1 MNTADANIAP
11 NTVDSGDRLSF
22 TIFIAVVLHGLL
34 ILGITFSIDSK
45 PSIPPT
51 FEVTLATHKSDKAPD
66 KADYQAQF
74 NQEASGTEDAAKEL
88 TTEKFA
94 PFADT
99 KIRDVNPPPEA
110 VASEVS
116 EAQDLQTIKTTAD
129 SQLTVAKINE
139 PDAKEKKLEQQGKEL
154 EVPLLSAEIASLK
167 AKLDRQKQAYAKKP
181 RIRRLTSVATTA
193 SSDAEYLNSWRQ
205 TVEQVGNENFPQQ
218 ALSNRI
224 FGQLRLAAIIKAN
237 GTIESVEL
245 LQSSGHNILDDAAL
259 QIVHMAAPFPPFP
272 PEIAKDVD
280 QLEIIRTWRFEITGL
295 TTN

>member
-1 MNTADANIAP
+1 MDIPDTKLINNS
-11 NTVDSGDRLSF
+11 VDSSDRLSF
-22 TIFIAVVLHGLL
+22 TVFVALAFHGLL
-34 ILGITFSIDSK
+34 ILGITFSIDTQ
-45 PSIPPT
+45 PSVPPT
-51 FEVTLATHKSDKAPD
+51 FEVTLATHKSEKAPD

-74 NQEASGTEDAAKEL
+74 NQEASGTEEKAKEL

-110 VASEVS
+110 LASKVS
-116 EAQDLQTIKTTAD
+116 QAQELKQIKTTSD
-129 SQLTVAKINE
+129 SNLSIAKITE
-139 PDAKEKKLEQQGKEL
+139 PDATEKKLDQEGKDL
-154 EVPLLSAEIASLK
+154 QVPLLSAEIASLK

-193 SSDAEYLNSWRQ
+193 STDAEYLNSWRQ
-205 TVEQVGNENFPQQ
+205 TVELVGNENFPKQ
-218 ALSNRI
+218 ALSQRI

-237 GTIESVEL
+237 GTIERVEL
-245 LQSSGHNILDDAAL
+245 LQSSGHSILDDAAL

-272 PEIAKDVD
+272 PEIAKEVD

>member
-1 MNTADANIAP
+1 MDIPDTKLIENS
-11 NTVDSGDRLSF
+11 VDSSDRLSF
-22 TIFIAVVLHGLL
+22 TLFVALAVHGLL
-34 ILGITFSIDSK
+34 ILGITFSIK
-45 PSIPPT
+45 TQPSVPPT
-51 FEVTLATHKSDKAPD
+51 FEVTLATHKSEKAPD

-74 NQEASGTEDAAKEL
+74 NQEASGTEDQAKEL

-99 KIRDVNPPPEA
+99 KIRNVNPPPES
-110 VASEVS
+110 VASKVS
-116 EAQDLQTIKTTAD
+116 EAQELQQIKTTAN
-129 SQLTVAKINE
+129 SNLVIAKVTE
-139 PDAKEKKLEQQGKEL
+139 PDETEKKLEQEGKDIQ
-154 EVPLLSAEIASLK
+154 VPLLSAEIASLK

-205 TVEQVGNENFPQQ
+205 TVELVGNQNFPKQ
-218 ALSNRI
+218 ALTQRI

-237 GTIESVEL
+237 GTIERVEL
-245 LQSSGHNILDDAAL
+245 LQSSGHSILDDAAL